1 MIYQDAVVYRTPD
14 RPTIESL
21 PPPPIT
27 LLDHRSSLHPG
38 TKSVIMV
45 IIFVVIRSWCSTS
58 LRIAIKSKRPVPEDD
73 EASVKRQRKE
83 QTENVS
89 KDTLE
94 GTKG

>member
-1 MIYQDAVVYRTPD
+1 
-14 RPTIESL
+14 
-21 PPPPIT
+21 
-27 LLDHRSSLHPG
+27 
-38 TKSVIMV
+38 MV
-45 IIFVVIRSWCSTS
+45 IIFVVIRSWCSTG

-83 QTENVS
+83 QAENVS